1 MRQPNQTIDRLK
13 SLEASLRAQGI
24 CGLHVFGSQAR
35 GQAEEESDVDVMFDI
50 APDARFSLF
59 DQARIARQLS
69 DVLHAKVD
77 FVPRRSLHPL
87 VKASAEAE
95 RITVF
100 GT

>member
-1 MRQPNQTIDRLK
+1 MQTEQTLTLLK
-13 SLEASLRAQGI
+13 SLESSLRAQGV
-24 CGLHVFGSQAR
+24 CGLHLFGSLAR
-35 GQAEEESDVDVMFDI
+35 GHAGDASDIDVMFDI

-69 DVLHAKVD
+69 DALRAKVD

-87 VKASAEAE
+87 VKANAESE

-100 GT
+100 GA

>member
-1 MRQPNQTIDRLK
+1 MNPDQTIGALK
-13 SLEASLRAQGI
+13 LLEPSLRLQGVS
-24 CGLHVFGSQAR
+24 GLHLFGSQAR
-35 GQAEEESDVDVMFDI
+35 GEAAEASDIDLMFDI

-69 DVLHAKVD
+69 EVLHARVD

-87 VKASAEAE
+87 VKASAETA

-100 GT
+100 GA

>member
-1 MRQPNQTIDRLK
+1 MQPNQTLNALK
-13 SLEASLRAQGI
+13 SLEASLRAQGV
-24 CGLHVFGSQAR
+24 CGLHLFGSQAR
-35 GQAEEESDVDVMFDI
+35 GQAAEASDVDVMFDI

-100 GT
+100 GA